1 LIGPVALLA
10 GAALLTLGALRLSAR
25 LAPPGTALL
34 LVGAYVIAWQLVL
47 VVWILSAF
55 GRVERWPLL
64 AGLALT
70 TAAAV
75 EVDTRGRRELGPRL
89 REAFAGARAG
99 FAEPIAIVLGLVVA
113 GGCCMP

>member
-70 TAAAV
+70 TAAV
-75 EVDTRGRRELGPRL
+75 VVDTRGRRELGPRL